1 MSEDKVIRAFPG
13 FVSFCTVFIVSHG
26 EPFEGQE
33 LDSVWLSREH
43 AEARQ
48 KWLKEEHGHGRCYYL
63 EECEVNTTHART
75 REVFTPE
82 GSGSYSGEMGQ

>member
-1 MSEDKVIRAFPG
+1 MSEDKVIAFPG

-33 LDSVWLSREH
+33 IDSVWLSREH

-48 KWLKEEHGHGRCYYL
+48 KWLKEEHGHDRCYYL
-63 EECEVNTTHART
+63 EECEVNDVHRPRMVEVYNEGRSYRT
-75 REVFTPE
+75 
-82 GSGSYSGEMGQ
+82 GMGQ

>member
-1 MSEDKVIRAFPG
+1 MSEDKVIRAFQG

-48 KWLKEEHGHGRCYYL
+48 KWLKEEYGHNRCYYI
-63 EECEVNTTHART
+63 EECEVNDVRRPRMVEVCNDGRT
-75 REVFTPE
+75 YRT
-82 GSGSYSGEMGQ
+82 GMGQ